1 MWFSGYCSPRY
12 ESENRVGVHSEK
24 CQMQLSSVSSVEW
37 CNQSLV
43 CYFHTQ
49 YKTHECTQPKHDLIA
64 QVSQFRF
71 LVQRHLSWFNVR
83 PHTARI
89 IIRDHL
95 QARQIP
101 GTEWPACN
109 PDLNAIEQLWNL
121 LGNAIRSIQSS
132 GPIRILPEQWD
143 AIPQIR
149 IIRLIRSMRRKC
161 QATMGAFGG
170 STRYW

>member
-1 MWFSGYCSPRY
+1 MSLRTGRGSILK
-12 ESENRVGVHSEK
+12 SAK
-24 CQMQLSSVSSVEW
+24 MQVSSVSSVKW

-64 QVSQFRF
+64 QGSQFHC
-71 LVQRHLSWFNVR
+71 LVQRFNVR

-101 GTEWPACN
+101 GTEWPACS
-109 PDLNAIEQLWNL
+109 PDLNTIEQLWNL
-121 LGNAIRSIQSS
+121 LGNSMRSIQFA
-132 GPIRILPEQWD
+132 GPTTNP
-143 AIPQIR
+143 P
-149 IIRLIRSMRRKC
+149 
-161 QATMGAFGG
+161 
-170 STRYW
+170 